1 MNTIYFDMDGVL
13 ADFNAEPNAVERFAS
28 EKGFFFKL
36 KTIPQNVVALNWLVQ
51 GNRRVKIITASP
63 NKNADL
69 DKIAWVEKFLP
80 NFDIERNMIICR
92 NGDTKADFV
101 DDIENSVLFDD
112 YGKNCREWVAS
123 GGQAVKVKPNDK
135 MQLLN
140 IVVSNV
146 Y

>member
-112 YGKNCREWVAS
+112 YGKNCREWVAN
-123 GGQAVKVKPNDK
+123 GGTAYKVEDK
-135 MQLLN
+135 RMMLEM
-140 IVVSNV
+140 VSA
-146 Y
+146 